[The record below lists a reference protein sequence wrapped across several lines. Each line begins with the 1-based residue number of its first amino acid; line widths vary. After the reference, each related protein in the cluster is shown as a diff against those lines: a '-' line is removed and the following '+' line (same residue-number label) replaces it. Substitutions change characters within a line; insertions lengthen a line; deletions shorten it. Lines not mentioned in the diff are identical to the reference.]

1 MSNTTTELV
10 SELETN
16 LEQFCGTE
24 QYYKCDLF
32 SNLNVTDGVQYLR
45 EKANCYW
52 LTDII
57 SSYSRELRN
66 HSFQVWTLKLNKT
79 GNGAKVECTDG
90 NGKRLIVQRISY
102 TDFPLKEIELYCSD
116 GVILLPSEY

>member
-1 MSNTTTELV
+1 METTLDLV

-16 LEQFCGTE
+16 LKQFIGTE
-24 QYYKCDLF
+24 NYYKCNIF
-32 SNLNVTDGVQYLR
+32 SNLKVTDGVQYLR

-57 SSYSRELRN
+57 ASYQRALRN
-66 HSFQVWTLKLNKT
+66 NPFQVWTLKLNKS
-79 GNGAKVECTDG
+79 GNGAKVECEDG

-102 TDFPLKEIELYCSD
+102 TDFPLKEIKLYCLNE
-116 GVILLPSEY
+116 VVLLPSEY